1 MLGAR
6 EEGRGFVDLFLLF
19 QEGLLFY
26 GRGFEEL
33 SYLSGGVVDHR
44 EQVHFAVF
52 AAADEFGY
60 SAAEFAVKKGG
71 RGEVSEMFPELF
83 AVLEGDEELGED
95 VGFARGVVAE
105 HATGTVL
112 AELHK
117 HREVTA
123 FAIRNRLRI

>member
-6 EEGRGFVDLFLLF
+6 EEGGGFVDLFLLF
-19 QEGLLFY
+19 QEGFLFY

-33 SYLSGGVVDHR
+33 SDLSGGVVDHR

-60 SAAEFAVKKGG
+60 SAAEFAVKEGG
-71 RGEVSEMFPELF
+71 GGEIAEMFPELF
-83 AVLEGDEELGED
+83 AVLEGDEEFGED
-95 VGFARGVVAE
+95 VGFAGGVVAE
-105 HATGTVL
+105 HATGAVF

-117 HREVTA
+117 HGVFTT
-123 FAIRNRLRI
+123 FAIRNRLSI